1 MVTSEMFS
9 INPLF
14 VTIKYLVEL
23 YCVSGSPSCI
33 VYLLRIADCN
43 RLEHGKSSSTLM
55 TADISKV
62 HPGLHYP
69 AS

>member
-23 YCVSGSPSCI
+23 SIVLVGHLPVLCIYCASQ
-33 VYLLRIADCN
+33 IATD
-43 RLEHGKSSSTLM
+43 
-55 TADISKV
+55 
-62 HPGLHYP
+62 
-69 AS
+69 